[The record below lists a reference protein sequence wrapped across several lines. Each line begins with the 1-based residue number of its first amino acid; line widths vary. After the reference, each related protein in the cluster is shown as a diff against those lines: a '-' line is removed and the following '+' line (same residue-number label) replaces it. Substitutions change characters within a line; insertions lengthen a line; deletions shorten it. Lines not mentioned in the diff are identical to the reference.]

1 MLSSK
6 DISEL
11 RKRMTLK
18 DTNIT
23 RLAGIYVSNEK
34 ERMTS
39 LNERF
44 LNLPEE
50 EVYKY
55 LDIAKEVL
63 NRKVEDRMLGLTISE
78 ESRTQ
83 KYALAE
89 ALESKLNP
97 EQEQKLEDLYNLI
110 TENKAIAGNYL
121 ILLFYDVYDV
131 PKVAADGKE
140 LEDSDEVYEYILGA
154 ICPVSLT
161 APGIE
166 YDEATRAFKNRERDW
181 VVQKPTEGFI
191 WPAFENRTVE
201 MERILFYTKDAKEP
215 DHNLMEL
222 GFGTIP
228 VLTATEERIKFEEMI
243 FCATD
248 SEGLTEK
255 IEYKLADSIYKM
267 LLDPGMEE
275 KTLKPEEIKNLITE
289 IGEAEVYADK
299 IAEMYESEFKPAYPK
314 AAHLLNERMLKRYEA
329 YIQQEK
335 YKNLLSKAQREI
347 VSLAQGEFTE
357 IAQEIEDLLKRA

>member
-1 MLSSK
+1 M
-6 DISEL
+6 
-11 RKRMTLK
+11 
-18 DTNIT
+18 
-23 RLAGIYVSNEK
+23 
-34 ERMTS
+34 
-39 LNERF
+39 
-44 LNLPEE
+44 
-50 EVYKY
+50 
-55 LDIAKEVL
+55 
-63 NRKVEDRMLGLTISE
+63 
-78 ESRTQ
+78 
-83 KYALAE
+83 
-89 ALESKLNP
+89 
-97 EQEQKLEDLYNLI
+97 
-110 TENKAIAGNYL
+110 

-228 VLTATEERIKFEEMI
+228 VLTATEERIKFEEII
-243 FCATD
+243 FYATD

-275 KTLKPEEIKNLITE
+275 KTLKPEEIKNLIME

-299 IAEMYESEFKPAYPK
+299 IAEMYEAEFKPVYPK

-357 IAQEIEDLLKRA
+357 TAQEIEDLLKRA